1 MKGKVMY
8 NTLTL
13 AQRDELEKI
22 FRTVSLTEI
31 RECLLERN
39 VINENFPHMYHDAF
53 DNTVSVVKSTL
64 PKTMEDAK
72 FNRVIGYIEAK
83 IEYAKCVGDLV
94 SKSHLEQVKNYI
106 CKTFETYSKYETFTN
121 LDA

>member
-8 NTLTL
+8 NTLTS

-39 VINENFPHMYHDAF
+39 VINENFPHMYHDVF

-64 PKTMEDAK
+64 PKTKEDAK
-72 FNRVIGYIEAK
+72 FNRVIGYIDAK
-83 IEYAKCVGDLV
+83 IEYAKCIADNVL
-94 SKSHLEQVKNYI
+94 KSHLEEVKDYI
-106 CKTFETYSKYETFTN
+106 CKTFETYSEYGTSTN